1 MSLLY
6 KLWQADLIAC
16 AILAVVWLFT
26 FIRTPV
32 IRRDPEALWTWPFIP
47 AARDAAILAGLAI
60 LVLAPVPLAGDYYAI
75 KAAIPAALAYY
86 YAHEWLAAEGRE
98 ERGIVALVGIFG
110 ELAILAVIWPTTFL
124 PVLVI
129 AAFVGAG
136 CWLAG
141 RRAR

>member
-6 KLWQADLIAC
+6 KLWQSDLIIC
-16 AILAVVWLFT
+16 AIIAAVWLSA
-26 FIRTPV
+26 FIRHPA
-32 IRRDPEALWTWPFIP
+32 IRHNPEALWTWPFVRE
-47 AARDAAILAGLAI
+47 ARDAAILIGLIA
-60 LVLAPVPLAGDYYAI
+60 LVLAPVPLAGGYYSI
-75 KAAIPAALAYY
+75 EAAMPAGLAYY

-110 ELAILAVIWPTTFL
+110 ELAILAVIWPVTFL

-129 AAFVGAG
+129 ALFVGAG

-141 RRAR
+141 WRVR